1 MADTLPPNWSRYTDD
16 AGKEYF
22 HNASTNMT
30 QWDKPA
36 WNGQAPESLSFH
48 SGTSEV
54 YEYRPTVSDLELNT
68 RNSDAGG
75 KTVAM
80 VQPPASQ
87 ADRAGTSVSSK
98 VPSPD
103 LAEVVS
109 LNRAPGGR
117 ISESST
123 SSTTNSSSSVA
134 GGAGGGPG
142 AFGVFGGGSF
152 VGGVMGAAFEDD
164 GGDRMSGIAGSALA
178 YAQTYFEVSSDDVV
192 KRLRLSLL
200 PYTTQPSGDAANDF
214 RARPDFWGPFWIATT
229 AVLFLAATGN
239 FARMLQMEDRTVF
252 KADYG
257 LISLAAMMVYGCLI
271 GVPLLLRAVL
281 FFTGHE
287 PDTIN
292 FRQMICVYGYSLSP
306 TVPAS
311 IICILPLDGVRWLAV
326 LVGLGISLAFIRGN
340 LWMDLAI
347 EAPSLKWKMMGLFCT
362 AQASIFLVYRIH
374 FFSSA

>member
-1 MADTLPPNWSRYTDD
+1 MADTLPPNWARYTDD

-22 HNASTNMT
+22 HNASTNLT

-75 KTVAM
+75 RTVAM

-87 ADRAGTSVSSK
+87 ADRAGTAVSSK

-109 LNRAPGGR
+109 LNRAPG
-117 ISESST
+117 
-123 SSTTNSSSSVA
+123 
-134 GGAGGGPG
+134 
-142 AFGVFGGGSF
+142 AFGGFGGGSF

-239 FARMLQMEDRTVF
+239 FARMMQMDDRTVF

-326 LVGLGISLAFIRGN
+326 LVGLGVSLAFIRGN
-340 LWMDLAI
+340 LWRDLAI